1 MGLKVPGMKALGR
14 RPVLVALA
22 SVFIGFAIVLGKVV
36 VGLLTGSLGILSEA
50 AHSVMDLI
58 ASTFALVAVSAA
70 RKPADSEH
78 PYGHGR
84 AENLAAF
91 GMGVLL
97 TITAAGIAFEALRR
111 LVSGGHAV
119 NPAGY
124 AFALLIATLVIE
136 SGRAVVLRRVARIS
150 DSDALRADAT
160 DRLADVFA
168 ILAVLAGL
176 VGVRMGLVWADSVAA
191 LLVAALIARAAGQ
204 VVWRSGDILMDR
216 APAGAARQLRAA
228 IQGVD
233 GVREVRS
240 VRVRR
245 SGPNL
250 IGDAGIATARMLSLE
265 AAGALVEEVKRAAKA
280 ALPSLDLTVTVEGQT
295 RPSDL
300 VERVHAA
307 AARNGGVRDL
317 HNVTVE
323 RENDGSLHLTM
334 HAKLPGDMTL
344 AAASRAS
351 ADLERTLRTELTD
364 ANRIDIHLEPMEP
377 HVVRGEDVTS
387 RRTQLATK
395 MREVVESHPEVRRC
409 VDVELSDRHN
419 RIYAHVVAEL
429 DGDVSLEH
437 AHQVESELEEQIRRA
452 LPEVSEVVARA
463 IA

>member
-1 MGLKVPGMKALGR
+1 MKALGR
-14 RPVLVALA
+14 RPELVALA
-22 SVFIGFAIVLGKVV
+22 SVFVGVGLVVGKLV

-50 AHSVMDLI
+50 AHSTLDVV
-58 ASTFALVAVSAA
+58 ASAFALAAVRTA
-70 RKPADSEH
+70 RKPADTEH

-84 AENLAAF
+84 AENVAAF
-91 GMGVLL
+91 AEGVLMI
-97 TITAAGIAFEALRR
+97 ITALGIAFEAVRR
-111 LVSGGHAV
+111 LTTGGGTV
-119 NPAGY
+119 NPTGY
-124 AFALLIATLVIE
+124 AFALLIGTVVIE
-136 SGRAVVLRRVARIS
+136 AGRAGILRGVGQAA
-150 DSDALRADAT
+150 DSEALRADAT
-160 DRLADVFA
+160 NRLSDVLA
-168 ILAVLAGL
+168 TIAVLIGL
-176 VGVRMGLVWADSVAA
+176 VGVTIGLRWADSVAA
-191 LLVAALIARAAGQ
+191 LLVAAIIARSAAN
-204 VVWRSGDILMDR
+204 VAWRSGDILMDR
-216 APAGAARQLRAA
+216 APAGAERQLRTA
-228 IQGVD
+228 IQGVS

-250 IGDAGIATARMLSLE
+250 IGDASVATARMLSLE
-265 AAGALVEEVKRAAKA
+265 AAGALVDEVKRAAKA
-280 ALPSLDLTVTVEGQT
+280 GLPSLDLTVAVEGQT

-351 ADLERTLRTELTD
+351 AELESTLRGELPD
-364 ANRIDIHLEPMEP
+364 ASRIDIHLEPMEP
-377 HVVRGEDVTS
+377 HVVQGEDVTS
-387 RRTQLATK
+387 RRAQLATK
-395 MREVVESHPEVRRC
+395 MREVVESHPDVRRC

-429 DGDVSLEH
+429 DGRVSLEH

-452 LPEVSEVVARA
+452 LPEVHEVVARA
-463 IA
+463 TA

>member
-1 MGLKVPGMKALGR
+1 MKALGR
-14 RPVLVALA
+14 RPELVALV
-22 SVFIGFAIVLGKVV
+22 SVFVGVALVMGKLI

-50 AHSVMDLI
+50 VHSILDVI
-58 ASTFALVAVSAA
+58 ASIFALVAVRTA

-84 AENLAAF
+84 AENVAAF
-91 GMGVLL
+91 AEGVLL
-97 TITAAGIAFEALRR
+97 MITAAGIAFEALRR
-111 LVSGGHAV
+111 LATGGGVV

-136 SGRAVVLRRVARIS
+136 AGRAGILRGVGRAAES
-150 DSDALRADAT
+150 EALQADAT
-160 DRLADVFA
+160 NRIADV
-168 ILAVLAGL
+168 LATIGVLAGL
-176 VGVRMGLVWADSVAA
+176 IGVRMGFQWADSAAA
-191 LLVAALIARAAGQ
+191 LLVAGLIARSAAG
-204 VVWRSGDILMDR
+204 VAWRSGDILMDR
-216 APAGAARQLRAA
+216 APAGAERQLRAA

-245 SGPNL
+245 SGPTL
-250 IGDAGIATARMLSLE
+250 LGDARIATARMLSLE
-265 AAGALVEEVKRAAKA
+265 AAGALGEHVKSVAKSI
-280 ALPSLDLTVTVEGQT
+280 LPSLELTVVVEGQS

-323 RENDGSLHLTM
+323 REVDGSLHLTM

-344 AAASRAS
+344 ATASLAS
-351 ADLERTLRTELTD
+351 GELERTLRTELPE

-387 RRTQLATK
+387 RRTQLAAK

-429 DGDVSLEH
+429 DGTVSLEH

-452 LPEVSEVVARA
+452 LPEVHEVVARA

>member
-1 MGLKVPGMKALGR
+1 MKALGR

-22 SVFIGFAIVLGKVV
+22 SVFIGVALV
-36 VGLLTGSLGILSEA
+36 VGKLIVGVLTGSLGILSEA
-50 AHSVMDLI
+50 AHSILDVV
-58 ASTFALVAVSAA
+58 ASFFALAAVRTA
-70 RKPADSEH
+70 RKPADTEH

-84 AENLAAF
+84 AENVAAF
-91 GMGVLL
+91 AEGVVMI
-97 TITAAGIAFEALRR
+97 ITALGIAFEAVRR
-111 LVSGGHAV
+111 LTSGGGTV

-124 AFALLIATLVIE
+124 AFALLIGTLVIE
-136 SGRAVVLRRVARIS
+136 AGRAGVLRGVGRAA
-150 DSDALRADAT
+150 DSEALQADAT
-160 DRLADVFA
+160 NRLADVLA
-168 ILAVLAGL
+168 TLAVLIGL
-176 VGVRMGLVWADSVAA
+176 VGVTIGLPWADSVAA
-191 LLVAALIARAAGQ
+191 LVVAVIIARAAINIA
-204 VVWRSGDILMDR
+204 WRSGDILMDR
-216 APAGAARQLRAA
+216 APADAARQLRAA

-265 AAGALVEEVKRAAKA
+265 AAGALVDEVKRVAKA
-280 ALPSLDLTVTVEGQT
+280 ALPSLDLTVTVEGQS

-377 HVVRGEDVTS
+377 HVVRGEDVTG

>member
-1 MGLKVPGMKALGR
+1 M
-14 RPVLVALA
+14 LVALA
-22 SVFIGFAIVLGKVV
+22 SVFIGVLIVLGKIV

-50 AHSVMDLI
+50 AHSVMDVI
-58 ASTFALVAVSAA
+58 ASTFALVAVGAA

-97 TITAAGIAFEALRR
+97 MITAAGIGVEALRR
-111 LVSGGHAV
+111 LTTGGHAV

-124 AFALLIATLVIE
+124 AFVLLIATLVIE
-136 SGRAVVLRRVARIS
+136 SGRAVVLRRVARIA
-150 DSDALRADAT
+150 DSEALRADAT

-176 VGVRMGLVWADSVAA
+176 FGVRLGFVWADSVAA

-216 APAGAARQLRAA
+216 TPVGAARQLRIA
-228 IQGVD
+228 IQGVP

-250 IGDAGIATARMLSLE
+250 IGDASIATARMLSLE
-265 AAGALVEEVKRAAKA
+265 AAGALVDEVKRAAKTN
-280 ALPSLDLTVTVEGQT
+280 LPSLDLTVAVEGQT

-344 AAASRAS
+344 ATASLAS
-351 ADLERTLRTELTD
+351 AELERTLRTELPE
-364 ANRIDIHLEPMEP
+364 ANRVDIHLEPMEP

-387 RRTQLATK
+387 RRTQLASK
-395 MREVVESHPEVRRC
+395 MRAVVESHPEVRRC
-409 VDVELSDRHN
+409 VDVELSDRHK

-429 DGDVSLEH
+429 DGNVSLEH

-452 LPEVSEVVARA
+452 LPEVHEVVARA

>member
-1 MGLKVPGMKALGR
+1 MKALGR
-14 RPVLVALA
+14 RPELVALA
-22 SVFIGFAIVLGKVV
+22 SVFIGVALV
-36 VGLLTGSLGILSEA
+36 VGKLVVGVLTGSLGILSEA
-50 AHSVMDLI
+50 AHSILDVV
-58 ASTFALVAVSAA
+58 ASFFALAAVRTA
-70 RKPADSEH
+70 RKPADIEH

-84 AENLAAF
+84 AENVAAF
-91 GMGVLL
+91 AEGVVMI
-97 TITAAGIAFEALRR
+97 ITALGIAFEAVRR
-111 LVSGGHAV
+111 LTSGGGTV

-124 AFALLIATLVIE
+124 AFALLIGTLLIE
-136 SGRAVVLRRVARIS
+136 AGRAGVLRGVGRAA
-150 DSDALRADAT
+150 DSEALQADAT
-160 DRLADVFA
+160 NRLADVLA
-168 ILAVLAGL
+168 TVAVLIGL
-176 VGVRMGLVWADSVAA
+176 VGVTIGLPWADSVAA
-191 LLVAALIARAAGQ
+191 LVVAVIIARAAINIA
-204 VVWRSGDILMDR
+204 WRSGDILMDR
-216 APAGAARQLRAA
+216 APADAARQLRAA

-265 AAGALVEEVKRAAKA
+265 AAGALVDEVKRVAKA
-280 ALPSLDLTVTVEGQT
+280 GLPSLDLTVTVEGQS

-377 HVVRGEDVTS
+377 HVVRGEDVTG